1 MERFRINRGDLFQK
15 GDTSYLADLLKQD
28 ICDTIKNLEDE
39 YVLNVSEN
47 QYINYLIER
56 YKIECPIVQFDKP
69 VLDKKKMLVSV
80 EYLPYQ
86 FKFAANEEIER
97 TVYKLCIPFS
107 GDAELLRYL
116 PSTFNL
122 GGWGYF
128 VISGHEICMDI
139 LDNNNDGESVKREC
153 QSNMKTLSDM
163 IGYLK
168 RDIERINQT
177 MPQYIRQT
185 FIGRKER
192 IIKENDVVASI
203 GIPLRSNNIPK
214 TYSVPTVV
222 RRFEKPI
229 VYNPVEVKPLAPTMA
244 EVVYQDILNAINT
257 IGQNIERFPKTIENQ
272 DEETIREHFLTQLS
286 TTFKSCS
293 STGESFNQVGKT
305 DIMVKRGDDI
315 LFIAECKIWKGA
327 KKLNEAIDQLLS
339 YLTWRDS
346 KTALLIFNKDT
357 NVQTIVDSIQES
369 IPCHPNF
376 VKLVKKSSKG
386 WFDFVFHLTNS
397 PDELKMAVM
406 VFDFH
411 SHHTS

>member
-1 MERFRINRGDLFQK
+1 MERYRISRGDLFQR
-15 GDTSYLADLLKQD
+15 GDTGNLADSLKQD
-28 ICDTIKNLEDE
+28 ISNTIKKLDDE

-47 QYINYLIER
+47 QYIEYLIEK
-56 YKIECPIVQFDKP
+56 YKIECPVVQFDKP

-86 FKFAANEEIER
+86 FKFAANEVLER

-139 LDNNNDGESVKREC
+139 LDTNNDGESVKREC
-153 QSNMKTLSDM
+153 QSNMNTLKDM
-163 IGYLK
+163 MGYLE

-177 MPQYIRQT
+177 MPQFIRQA
-185 FIGRKER
+185 FVGRKER
-192 IIKENDVVASI
+192 IKKENDVVASI
-203 GIPLRSNNIPK
+203 GIPLRSNNIPN
-214 TYSVPTVV
+214 TYSVPTLV

-229 VYNPVEVKPLAPTMA
+229 VNNPHEVKSLTPTM
-244 EVVYQDILNAINT
+244 VDDVYQDVLSAINT
-257 IGQNIERFPKTIENQ
+257 LGQNIERYPKTIENQ
-272 DEETIREHFLTQLS
+272 DEETIREQLLTQLS

-293 STGESFNQVGKT
+293 STGESFNHDGKT
-305 DIMVKRGDDI
+305 DIMIKHGNDI
-315 LFIAECKIWKGA
+315 LFIAECKVWKGA
-327 KKLNEAIDQLLS
+327 KKLNEAINQLLT

-357 NVQTIVDSIQES
+357 NVQTIIDSIQES
-369 IPCHPNF
+369 IPSHPNF
-376 VKLVKKSSKG
+376 VKLVKQRNKG
-386 WFDFVFHLTNS
+386 WYDYIFHLNNS
-397 PDELKMAVM
+397 TEEIKLAVM
-406 VFDFH
+406 VFDFKK
-411 SHHTS
+411 